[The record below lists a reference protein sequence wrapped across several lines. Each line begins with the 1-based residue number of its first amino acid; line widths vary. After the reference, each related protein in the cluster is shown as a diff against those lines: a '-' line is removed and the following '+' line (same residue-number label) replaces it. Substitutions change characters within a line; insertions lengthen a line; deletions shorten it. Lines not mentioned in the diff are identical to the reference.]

1 VVDLKH
7 SDFKIIDEAFQTGD
21 PGYALNFSDK
31 TFAEYFD
38 DEFGI
43 DIDQSEY
50 RAGGNSKMNRLRT
63 FSVS

>member
-31 TFAEYFD
+31 NLRRRP
-38 DEFGI
+38 
-43 DIDQSEY
+43 S
-50 RAGGNSKMNRLRT
+50 RAGGTMGPDPGKS
-63 FSVS
+63 